1 MIAVIATMMAK
12 FTRMVN
18 DNVGGDSDDGNADI
32 IDDDD
37 NDQLKHEKNAD
48 NDADWVL
55 ILC

>member
-48 NDADWVL
+48 NDADLMMIW
-55 ILC
+55 